1 MSSSSSK
8 KSSRRSPLWI
18 IFCIIFLDLVGIGIL
33 FPILPQL
40 LANPTSPHY
49 LLPAGYSVDQGYV
62 LLGLLVASFP
72 LAQFFSAPILG
83 QLSDRYGRK
92 PVLAISLFGTAVS
105 YVLFA
110 IAILRHD
117 IPLLFFSRILD
128 GITGGNIS
136 VAHASIA
143 DVTTPENRSK
153 NFGLVGAAF
162 GLGFILGPFI
172 GGKLADPTVV
182 SWFNAATP
190 FWFAAILALLNTI
203 FVFFRFTETNMHRT
217 TARLT
222 WNKSVKDI
230 INAVRM
236 KQLRGLFLTGF
247 LYQGGFAFFTSFF
260 GVFLIYSFHFSEG
273 NIGDFF
279 AYIGI
284 WIAITQAIVT
294 RNLAKYFSE
303 RAVLRVTL
311 TATGLGALLF
321 LLPSDWRWMI
331 LIVPVF
337 ATVNGLS
344 QSNFMGLLSRSA
356 DQKIQGEVLGINAS
370 LAALAQAI
378 PPILSGFIAARF
390 APETPLIVAVI
401 IIIFSGLYF
410 TVHSN
415 VRRTA

>member
-1 MSSSSSK
+1 MTHNT
-8 KSSRRSPLWI
+8 RSPLWI
-18 IFCIIFLDLVGIGIL
+18 IFAIIFLDLVGIGIL

-40 LANPTSPHY
+40 LANPESPHY
-49 LLPAGYSVDQGYV
+49 LLPAGYSIDQGYV
-62 LLGLLVASFP
+62 LLGILVAAFP
-72 LAQFFSAPILG
+72 LAQFFAAPILG
-83 QLSDRYGRK
+83 QLSDRYGRR

-136 VAHASIA
+136 VAHAAIA
-143 DVTTPENRSK
+143 DITTPENRSK

-182 SWFNAATP
+182 SWFDAATP
-190 FWFAAILALLNTI
+190 FWFAAILSLANTA
-203 FVFFRFTETNMHRT
+203 FVFFRFAETNTHRT

-230 INAVRM
+230 VNAVRM
-236 KQLRGLFLTGF
+236 KRLRSLFLTGF

-260 GVFLIYSFHFSEG
+260 GVFLIHRFGFSEG

-279 AYIGI
+279 AYVGL
-284 WIAITQAIVT
+284 WIAITQALVT
-294 RNLAKYFSE
+294 RTVAKHFGE
-303 RAVLRVTL
+303 RAVLRLTL
-311 TATGLGALLF
+311 VATGAIMMFF
-321 LLPSDWRWMI
+321 LLPTRWQWMI
-331 LIVPVF
+331 LIVPFF
-337 ATVNGLS
+337 AMFNGLS
-344 QSNFMGLLSRSA
+344 QANFMGLLSRSA

-401 IIIFSGLYF
+401 IIVFSGLYF
-410 TVHSN
+410 VMRFS
-415 VRRTA
+415 RSA